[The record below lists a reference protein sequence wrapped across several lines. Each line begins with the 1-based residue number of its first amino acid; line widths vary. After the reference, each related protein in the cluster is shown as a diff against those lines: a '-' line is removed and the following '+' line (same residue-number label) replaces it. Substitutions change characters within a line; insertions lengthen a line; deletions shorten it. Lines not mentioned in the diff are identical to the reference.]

1 MGITSLDN
9 LLTGLD
15 AWYERKKSRLDDDSE
30 VLLPRERSI
39 ALRQQVAARDVPAPL
54 LSFVRDELKEAIA
67 TWLSDPDAANVM
79 VVLSRPVEPI
89 APVIEAT
96 LSGGNGLFD
105 SYHTLLPCQ
114 HRPTDPSAIP
124 LMLTSALDEA
134 LPPVA
139 DDGEVVIQS
148 LPNLD
153 QCFLRCIDGWSGI
166 ERLREVMLEHRNRF
180 WLVGCNSW
188 AWRFLD
194 HVSQISSYFPEART
208 LPALNGA
215 ELREWL
221 APVANDLGLNQTDA
235 SPPDHHES
243 SGEGANDTEPDQWIQ
258 LFELSCGSYRIASE
272 LWLGGLRLDPDD
284 EGGKVRQSRPALP
297 DLPSLKDED
306 RYLLHSLLIH
316 GTMRRSHLAFGLGL
330 PSHRLEP
337 RIHRL
342 LAEGVLQ
349 DSAGELSVMP
359 AHYPCLVKEL
369 VNSNH
374 FTGES

>member
-1 MGITSLDN
+1 MGITLLDN

-15 AWYERKKSRLDDDSE
+15 DWFERKKSRLDDDSE
-30 VLLPRERSI
+30 VLLPCERSI
-39 ALRQQVAARDVPAPL
+39 TLRQQVAALDVPAPL

-67 TWLSDPDAANVM
+67 TWRSDPDAANVM
-79 VVLSRPVEPI
+79 VVLSRPVEPV

-96 LSGGNGLFD
+96 LSGGNGPFD
-105 SYHTLLPCQ
+105 GYHTLLPCH

-134 LPPVA
+134 LAPIE
-139 DDGEVVIQS
+139 DDGEVVIES

-194 HVSQISSYFPEART
+194 HVGQISSYFPEART

-215 ELREWL
+215 DLREWL
-221 APVANDLGLNQTDA
+221 APVTNDLGLNQTDA

-243 SGEGANDTEPDQWIQ
+243 SDEGANDTEPDQWIQ
-258 LFELSCGSYRIASE
+258 LSELSCGSYRIASE
-272 LWLGGLRLDPDD
+272 LWLGGLRVDPDD
-284 EGGKVRQSRPALP
+284 ESGRVRQSRPALP
-297 DLPSLKDED
+297 DLPSLTDED

-316 GTMRRSHLAFGLGL
+316 GTMSRSHLAFGLGL

-337 RIHRL
+337 RIHWL

-359 AHYPCLVKEL
+359 GHYPCLVKEL
-369 VNSNH
+369 ANSNH

>member
-15 AWYERKKSRLDDDSE
+15 DWFKRKKSRLDDDSE
-30 VLLPRERSI
+30 VLLPCERSI
-39 ALRQQVAARDVPAPL
+39 PLRQQVAALDLPAPL

-67 TWLSDPDAANVM
+67 TWRSDPDAANVM

-96 LSGGNGLFD
+96 LSGGNGPFD

-148 LPNLD
+148 LPSLD

-166 ERLREVMLEHRNRF
+166 ERLREVMLEHRKRF
-180 WLVGCNSW
+180 WLVGCNGW

-221 APVANDLGLNQTDA
+221 APVANELGLNQTDA
-235 SPPDHHES
+235 TSPDHHES

-258 LFELSCGSYRIASE
+258 LSELSCGSYRIASE
-272 LWLGGLRLDPDD
+272 LWLGGLRVDPDD
-284 EGGKVRQSRPALP
+284 ESGKVRQSRPALP
-297 DLPSLKDED
+297 DLPSLTDED

-349 DSAGELSVMP
+349 DSGGELSVMP

-369 VNSNH
+369 ANSNH